1 VFVRKLPAILAAAG
15 LLVSLSACSGSAFGA
30 SCTPAYTG
38 GGNAALVKAQGAL
51 GKDPNADFPTPLVA
65 AKTPEEQVTRAGDG
79 KVVQPGDTANIQI
92 TIYNGKTGASLIS
105 TNYTGTGLRLLAVK
119 GSPSFGAIAQCAT
132 VGSRVAAVGTAGD
145 LIGQGSIDQN
155 KALNTL
161 ALTDTVV
168 MVVDV
173 TQSFLGRANGV
184 DQLPVAGVPSI
195 VLAPNGQPGFTF
207 SAGDAPK
214 DLKVATLKAGNGAA
228 VKKGDSVVL
237 NYTGV
242 LWGAKSVFDST
253 WDRSAPATLTA
264 VSLVDDSTG
273 VVPGFATAIIG
284 AKVGS
289 QVLVVIPP
297 KFGYPAGSAP
307 SSVPDG
313 STMVFVID
321 ILGIDKK

>member
-1 VFVRKLPAILAAAG
+1 MFVRKLPAILAAAG
-15 LLVSLSACSGSAFGA
+15 LLVSLSACSSSAFGA
-30 SCTPAYTG
+30 SCTPAYAEG
-38 GGNAALVKAQGAL
+38 SNAALVKAEGAL
-51 GKDPNADFPTPLVA
+51 GKDPKADFPTPLVA
-65 AKTPEEQVTRAGDG
+65 TKTPEAQVTHAGDG
-79 KVVQPGDTANIQI
+79 KVVQPGDAASIQI
-92 TIYNGKTGASLIS
+92 TIYDGKTGSTVIS
-105 TNYTGTGLRLLAVK
+105 TDYTGTGLLLLAVK
-119 GSPSFGAIAQCAT
+119 GSPAFGAVAQCAT

-145 LIGQGSIDQN
+145 LLGQGSIDSN
-155 KALNTL
+155 SLP
-161 ALTDTVV
+161 LTVDDTVV
-168 MVVDV
+168 MVIDV
-173 TQSFLGRANGV
+173 TKSYLGRANGV
-184 DQLPVAGVPSI
+184 DQLPVAGLPSI

-207 SAGDAPK
+207 PAGDAPK
-214 DLKVATLKAGNGAA
+214 DLKIATLKAGNGTT

-253 WDRSAPATLTA
+253 WDRSAPAALTA
-264 VSLVDDSTG
+264 VSLDDDSTG

>member
-1 VFVRKLPAILAAAG
+1 
-15 LLVSLSACSGSAFGA
+15 
-30 SCTPAYTG
+30 
-38 GGNAALVKAQGAL
+38 
-51 GKDPNADFPTPLVA
+51 VA
-65 AKTPEEQVTRAGDG
+65 TKTPEAQVTHAGDG
-79 KVVQPGDTANIQI
+79 KVVQPGDATSVQI
-92 TIYNGKTGASLIS
+92 TIYNGKTGDSVIS
-105 TNYTGTGLRLLAVK
+105 TDYTGTGLLLLAVK
-119 GSPSFGAIAQCAT
+119 GSPAFGAVAQCAT

-145 LIGQGSIDQN
+145 LLGQDSIDSN
-155 KALNTL
+155 SLP
-161 ALTDTVV
+161 LTVDDTVV
-168 MVVDV
+168 MVIDV
-173 TQSFLGRANGV
+173 TKSFLGRANGV
-184 DQLPVAGVPSI
+184 DQLPVAGLPSI

-207 SAGDAPK
+207 PATDAPK
-214 DLKVATLKAGNGAA
+214 DLKIATLKAGNGAT

-253 WDRSAPATLTA
+253 WDRSAPAALTA

-297 KFGYPAGSAP
+297 KDGYPSGSAP
-307 SSVPDG
+307 SSVPEG